1 LQRQKNDL
9 KIFSSIEKFTSNK
22 KTIITIGTFD
32 GVHVGHKKIIDRVVA
47 NASECDCES
56 LILTFFPHPRMVLHG
71 QDGIKLLN
79 TLDEKKTLLE
89 KAGLQNLIIHPFD
102 EAFSRLTAE
111 EFVKSVLV
119 DRLNVHK
126 IIIGHDH
133 RFGRNR
139 DAGIEDLIVFGEMF
153 GFGVEQIPAEEID
166 AVSVSSTK
174 IRNALSEGQMELA
187 NTFLGYDYF
196 LSGTVILGKQLG
208 RTIGFPTANIE
219 ISEEYKLIPQNG
231 VYVVK
236 GHIDGNSTFGMMN
249 IGHNPTTG
257 WEKLSIEVHFFDFDR
272 DIYGQPIT
280 VSILHYLRAEH
291 KFDSLD
297 ILKHEI
303 MQDQFNA
310 LAFLS
315 RA

>member
-1 LQRQKNDL
+1 L
-9 KIFSSIEKFTSNK
+9 KIFNSIEQFTSDK

-32 GVHVGHKKIIDRVVA
+32 GVHVGHKKIIDRVVS

-79 TLDEKKTLLE
+79 TLDEKKVLLE
-89 KAGLQNLIIHPFD
+89 NAGLQNLIIHPFD
-102 EAFSRLTAE
+102 EAFSKLTAK

-119 DRLNVHK
+119 DHLNVQK

-139 DAGIEDLIVFGEMF
+139 DAGIDDLIVFGKTF
-153 GFGVEQIPAEEID
+153 GFEVEQIPAEEID

-187 NTFLGYDYF
+187 NSFLGYDYF
-196 LSGTVILGKQLG
+196 LTGTVILGKKLG

-219 ISEEYKLIPQNG
+219 ISEEYKLIPKNG
-231 VYVVK
+231 VYVVQAHV
-236 GHIDGNSTFGMMN
+236 GGGLVYGMMN

-257 WEKLSIEVHFFDFDR
+257 WEKLAIEVHFFDFDR
-272 DIYGQPIT
+272 DIYGEPIT
-280 VSILHYLRAEH
+280 VSILHHLRAEQ
-291 KFDSLD
+291 KFDSLSA
-297 ILKHEI
+297 LKEAI
-303 MQDQFNA
+303 MQDQSNA
-310 LAFLS
+310 VAFLN
-315 RA
+315 RK